1 MNSIYFLFLFYCFL
15 SILLYQLIPKYHK
28 ISIIYNFAT
37 KKTRRQGLMF
47 IKDSLPINTG
57 ALFVYDKYQ
66 YNIFWMKNTY
76 ISLDILLLDS
86 NYKILCIHTNTKPLD
101 LKKLHCNY
109 RNIYAVETNAGFVKQ
124 NNIKIG
130 DYLILDNS

>member
-1 MNSIYFLFLFYCFL
+1 MLYFFL

-28 ISIIYNFAT
+28 IKIIYNFT
-37 KKTRRQGLMF
+37 TRSSRKKGLMF
-47 IKDSLPINTG
+47 IKEPLPMNTG
-57 ALFVYDKYQ
+57 ALFVYDNYG

-86 NYKILCIHTNTKPLD
+86 NYKILCIHNNTKPLD
-101 LKKLHCNY
+101 LKKLYCKYKNM
-109 RNIYAVETNAGFVKQ
+109 YAVETNAGFVKQ

-130 DYLILDNS
+130 DYLILDNL